1 MRIEIVYPGRV
12 KNAFARAGFEE
23 YIKRS
28 KRLVKVE
35 TVSIPASKSTD
46 PFRCV
51 EDESQKLLKY
61 LLDKEYVLLDVK
73 GRELDTKDFTDL
85 IKKHID
91 FGKDLIF
98 VVGGVFGV
106 SDEIK
111 KRAATLLS
119 LSKMTFT
126 HSISLMLLSEQ
137 FYRATKIL
145 SGHPYDH

>member
-1 MRIEIVYPGRV
+1 MKIEIIYPGRV

-28 KRLVKVE
+28 RRFVKIDP
-35 TVSIPASKSTD
+35 VSVPASKSAD
-46 PFRCV
+46 PSKCV
-51 EDESQKLLKY
+51 EDESQKLIKY
-61 LLDKEYVLLDVK
+61 LSEREYVLLDVE
-73 GRELDTKDFTDL
+73 GNEMSTVEFTDFVRGY
-85 IKKHID
+85 ID
-91 FGKDLIF
+91 VGRDLFF

-106 SDEIK
+106 SEEVRK
-111 KRAATLLS
+111 KAKLRLS